1 MGQPETVSQAY
12 SELAAQGAI
21 ENDPAQRELASALD
35 RVLDNLA
42 RSRLQS
48 KKNALGWLS
57 ARHRIKDGPSG
68 IYIHG
73 GVGGGKTLLMD
84 LFFATVPGGRKRRAH
99 FQEFMQEVHAA
110 INAHREAY
118 AAGKT
123 GIKDPVPPAA
133 AAMIGA
139 CDLICIDEF
148 AVNDIVDAM
157 LLHRLFEA
165 LQARGVCVVTTSN
178 LAPEEQYRDGLN
190 RQLFLPLV
198 DLVRQRLEVFHL
210 DNAIDYRL
218 EGARRGRGY
227 LTPLN
232 ERIAATM
239 EAIWQ
244 ARTNGHSEHRE
255 RIAVNGRELPV
266 DRAAGDAAWFT
277 FAELCQQPRG
287 AADYLAIAGRYSTIF
302 LSGVP
307 QMSEAQ
313 RNEAKRFILLVDTF
327 YDRRI
332 RLVICAEAHPHA
344 LYSGQRGNEAL
355 EFLRTASR
363 LIEMQG
369 EAWANRPAGDS
380 AESQSGTA
388 ILAQSK

>member
-57 ARHRIKDGPSG
+57 ARHREKDGPSG
-68 IYIHG
+68 MYVHG

-84 LFFATVPGGRKRRAH
+84 LFFATVPGGRKRRVH
-99 FQEFMQEVHAA
+99 FQEFMQEVHARLH
-110 INAHREAY
+110 AHRQAH
-118 AAGKT
+118 AAGKSRNR
-123 GIKDPVPPAA
+123 DPVAPTAA
-133 AAMIGA
+133 EISAT
-139 CDLICIDEF
+139 CDLVCLDEF
-148 AVNDIVDAM
+148 AVTDIADAM
-157 LLHRLFEA
+157 LLQRLFGA
-165 LQARGVCVVTTSN
+165 LLERGLFVIATSN

-190 RQLFLPLV
+190 RQLFLPFVEL
-198 DLVRQRLEVFHL
+198 LQRRLGVFRL
-210 DNAIDYRL
+210 ANGTDYRL
-218 EGARRGRGY
+218 QARRRGQAY
-227 LTPLN
+227 LTPLSERN
-232 ERIAATM
+232 EAAM
-239 EAIWQ
+239 GSIWSDLRGEAPV
-244 ARTNGHSEHRE
+244 RSEQLRVH
-255 RIAVNGRELPV
+255 GRDVIVE
-266 DRAAGDAAWFT
+266 RAAGTAAWFT

-327 YDRRI
+327 YDRHI
-332 RLVICAEAHPHA
+332 RMVICAEAHPHA

-355 EFLRTASR
+355 EFQRTASR

-369 EAWANRPAGDS
+369 EAWATRPAGDRS
-380 AESQSGTA
+380 ATA
-388 ILAQSK
+388 ILAPSK